1 MILLKNCFH
10 IATCND
16 KDEELQGYDI
26 LIKDNLITKIEKN
39 IELTGSDIVETE
51 IINCEGCLV
60 IPGLVNTHHHM
71 YQTLTRNLKGAQ
83 NAKLFDWLIYLYPIW
98 AKIDKDAV
106 YYSTMLATAELLKTG
121 TTLTTDHMY
130 LYPENIN
137 CDIMATQFEAAKETG
152 IRFSPTRGCMTRGKR
167 DGGLPPDNVV
177 QKPETVLKDMERV
190 INSFHDNSNLA
201 MKKVI
206 LAPCSPFSVEKEV
219 MVETAKLARK
229 YGVYL
234 HTHLAETEDEN
245 TYCEEIYKK
254 RPLPLMEEWDWLG
267 EDVFFAHG
275 IWFNDEEM
283 KVLQKTKTGVAHCP
297 TSNMRL
303 GSGIARVREMID
315 MDIPVG
321 LAVDGSASND
331 SSDMLG
337 EVRNALLLQRIKYG
351 SNGLTAKEALKLGT
365 KGGCNL
371 LNFKEKL
378 GSIEVGKGAD
388 LAIFDLNQLQYAG
401 SLSDPVASL
410 IFTGYNHQVKHT
422 IVNGKLVVEN
432 GNVKGIDEK
441 FLTEKINKIAKKLL
455 T

>member
-1 MILLKNCFH
+1 MILLKNCFL

-16 KDEELQGYDI
+16 KNEELKGYDI
-26 LIKDNLITKIEKN
+26 LIKDNVIKKIEKE
-39 IELTGSDIVETE
+39 ITLEGSDIVETE
-51 IINCEGCLV
+51 IINCDGCLV

-98 AKIDKDAV
+98 AKIDKEAI

-130 LYPENIN
+130 LYPEHIN
-137 CDIMATQFEAAKETG
+137 CDIMATQFEATQKTG
-152 IRFSPTRGCMTRGKR
+152 IRFSPTRGCMTRGKS

-177 QKPETVLKDMERV
+177 QKPDVVLQDMERV
-190 INSFHDNSNLA
+190 IKNFHDNSPLA

-219 MVETAKLARK
+219 MVETAKLARQ
-229 YGVYL
+229 YNIYL
-234 HTHLAETEDEN
+234 HTHLAETQDEN
-245 TYCEEIYKK
+245 EYCVEIYKK
-254 RPLPLMEEWDWLG
+254 RPLPLMEEWEWLG
-267 EDVFFAHG
+267 DDVFFAHG

-283 KVLQKTKTGVAHCP
+283 KVLQQTGTGVAHCP

-315 MDIPVG
+315 MNIPVG

-365 KGGCNL
+365 KGGCAL

-378 GSIEVGKGAD
+378 GSIEIGKGAD
-388 LAIFDLNQLQYAG
+388 IAIFDMNQLQYAG

-422 IVNGKLVVEN
+422 IVNGNLVVEN
-432 GNVKGIDEK
+432 GKVKGVDEQ
-441 FLTEKINKIAKKLL
+441 FLTEKINNIAEKLL
-455 T
+455 L